1 MGCHVSCPKAPSPSV
16 CLSLFS
22 AALRRARSRIAT
34 AHRIRTPPPHTV
46 PPRIANAP
54 HHQCTPPSR
63 TAFLHRHRTPPS
75 RVAIACRHRV
85 SPSRVAIACR
95 HRVSPSRTTP
105 ARHTRCPQ
113 RTRKRRP
120 AERQT
125 GRRRELLSGD
135 GPASALRGDA
145 RSVEHLALHL
155 HEVLLPG
162 GVLTGGDDALQRCR
176 GHEQSD
182 DRRRWRRL
190 ICTV

>member
-1 MGCHVSCPKAPSPSV
+1 MPKSAVAVSLPF
-16 CLSLFS
+16 SLFCRP
-22 AALRRARSRIAT
+22 ATRALT
-34 AHRIRTPPPHTV
+34 
-46 PPRIANAP
+46 N
-54 HHQCTPPSR
+54 
-63 TAFLHRHRTPPS
+63 RHRTPHPHTATAHGAS
-75 RVAIACRHRV
+75 THRQRAASPMHTTVAHRLPASPPHTTIACRHRV

-190 ICTV
+190 ICSV